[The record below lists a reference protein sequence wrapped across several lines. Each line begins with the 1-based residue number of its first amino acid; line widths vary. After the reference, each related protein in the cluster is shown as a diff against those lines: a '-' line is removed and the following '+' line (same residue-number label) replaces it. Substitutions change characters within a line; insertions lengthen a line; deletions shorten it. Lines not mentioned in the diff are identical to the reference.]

1 MNIKQ
6 ASEQSGV
13 SSQNIRFY
21 ETEGLVVPARRGNGY
36 RDYSAKDVH
45 DLKLIRMLRM
55 LEMPLPPD
63 PSGLAGGTGSA
74 DAAQT
79 QQILLEQRAPAA
91 GGGHPVLQPAA
102 KKQPEPGGTGCGSV
116 PGRMQTPDR
125 QGWIFT
131 GWLEDWQA
139 VALAE
144 HEKTFS
150 FIPDTSVQN
159 PQEFTTA
166 LEAYAAENGLT
177 LEMLQE
183 GMTPRFLLD
192 GLEYKAA
199 CYYGGRIPTA
209 IIRCTANQPQLLD
222 PPIPTRRARLLQAAH
237 RMLLPGAVA
246 LGILLLL
253 FLGRPEL
260 MKTPDGWIMLG
271 SLAVVLVA
279 MTVRDYFLYYNE
291 NGKQGKNKS

>member
-36 RDYSAKDVH
+36 RDYSPQDVH

-55 LEMPLPPD
+55 LEMPLPQIRQLLQGQTELP
-63 PSGLAGGTGSA
+63 
-74 DAAQT
+74 AAVQA
-79 QQILLEQRAPAA
+79 QQLLLEQRAQQLAGAIQFCTQLQKSGQSLAA
-91 GGGHPVLQPAA
+91 LDVDRCLNQMQDPV
-102 KKQPEPGGTGCGSV
+102 
-116 PGRMQTPDR
+116 R
-125 QGWIFT
+125 QGDFFT

-144 HEKTFS
+144 QEKTFS
-150 FIPDTSVQN
+150 FIPDTPVQN
-159 PQEFTTA
+159 AEDFSAA
-166 LEAYAAENGLT
+166 LAAYAAENGLT
-177 LEMLQE
+177 LEMLQP

-209 IIRCTANQPQLLD
+209 IVRCTVTQPQLLD
-222 PPIPTRRARLLQAAH
+222 PPLPTRRARLLRAARH
-237 RMLLPGAVA
+237 MLPGA
-246 LGILLLL
+246 LLLGL
-253 FLGRPEL
+253 VVLLMLSRPGL
-260 MKTPDGWIMLG
+260 LSTLDGWVILG
-271 SLAVVLVA
+271 SLAVMVA
-279 MTVRDYFLYYNE
+279 AMSVRNFYLYYNE
-291 NGKQGKNKS
+291 NGKQGKR

>member
-6 ASEQSGV
+6 AAEQSGV

-55 LEMPLPPD
+55 LEMPLPQIRQVLQ
-63 PSGLAGGTGSA
+63 GELALP

-79 QQILLEQRAPAA
+79 QRILLEQRAQQLAGAIQFCSQLQKNSQSLAA
-91 GGGHPVLQPAA
+91 LDVDQCLA
-102 KKQPEPGGTGCGSV
+102 
-116 PGRMQTPDR
+116 RMQTPDR
-125 QGWIFT
+125 QGGFFT

-144 HEKTFS
+144 HERTFS

-199 CYYGGRIPTA
+199 CYYGGGGDSARA
-209 IIRCTANQPQLLD
+209 D
-222 PPIPTRRARLLQAAH
+222 PPRVSLPRSSAAPQTSPSFWTRRS
-237 RMLLPGAVA
+237 LPA
-246 LGILLLL
+246 
-253 FLGRPEL
+253 E
-260 MKTPDGWIMLG
+260 PDFCRQPTGCCCRVQWHWAFYCCCSWG
-271 SLAVVLVA
+271 
-279 MTVRDYFLYYNE
+279 VR
-291 NGKQGKNKS
+291 S

>member
-6 ASEQSGV
+6 AAEQSGV

-55 LEMPLPPD
+55 LEMPLPQIRQVLQ
-63 PSGLAGGTGSA
+63 GELALP

-79 QQILLEQRAPAA
+79 QRILLEQRAQQLAGAIQFCSQLQKNSQSLAA
-91 GGGHPVLQPAA
+91 LDVDQCLA
-102 KKQPEPGGTGCGSV
+102 
-116 PGRMQTPDR
+116 RMQTPDR
-125 QGWIFT
+125 QGGFFT

-144 HEKTFS
+144 HERTFS

-199 CYYGGRIPTA
+199 CYYGGRI
-209 IIRCTANQPQLLD
+209 

>member
-1 MNIKQ
+1 MKQ
-6 ASEQSGV
+6 RVWWFRPGGQWLPRLLC
-13 SSQNIRFY
+13 QRRTRP
-21 ETEGLVVPARRGNGY
+21 ETDPYAAYAGNAPA
-36 RDYSAKDVH
+36 A
-45 DLKLIRMLRM
+45 
-55 LEMPLPPD
+55 D

-79 QQILLEQRAPAA
+79 QRILLEQRAQQLAGAIQFCSQLQKNSQSLAA
-91 GGGHPVLQPAA
+91 LDVDQCLA
-102 KKQPEPGGTGCGSV
+102 
-116 PGRMQTPDR
+116 RMQTPDR
-125 QGWIFT
+125 QGGFFT

-144 HEKTFS
+144 HERTFS

-253 FLGRPEL
+253 FPGASGADERPR
-260 MKTPDGWIMLG
+260 MGGSCWAAWRWCWWPDDRPGLF
-271 SLAVVLVA
+271 SLL
-279 MTVRDYFLYYNE
+279 
-291 NGKQGKNKS
+291 

>member
-6 ASEQSGV
+6 AAEQSGV

-55 LEMPLPPD
+55 LEMPLPQIRQVLQ
-63 PSGLAGGTGSA
+63 GELALP

-79 QQILLEQRAPAA
+79 QQILLEQRAQQLAGAIQFCSQLQKNSQSLAA
-91 GGGHPVLQPAA
+91 LDVDQCLA
-102 KKQPEPGGTGCGSV
+102 
-116 PGRMQTPDR
+116 RMQTPDR
-125 QGWIFT
+125 QGGFFT

-166 LEAYAAENGLT
+166 LEVYAAENGLT